1 MKKMLTIAFS
11 AVFLTAGLIPAKAL
25 HYCRMLDRITENDCG
40 ICHAPVPAMSA
51 ERDCC
56 ADKMVKGDSPE
67 TCSSDVAAPEC
78 CSLLIQDP
86 FAAAAAGATT
96 GITVTP
102 EMHDGAMLAAMPSA
116 LLSDLGDSFRPEIA
130 FDIVSPAIVTPPARI
145 TGSGFLC

>member
-1 MKKMLTIAFS
+1 MKKTLTIAFS
-11 AVFLTAGLIPAKAL
+11 ALFLSAGLIPAKAL

-40 ICHAPVPAMSA
+40 ICHAPVPAVSP

-56 ADKMVKGDSPE
+56 ADKMVKGDAPE

-96 GITVTP
+96 GITVSPTL
-102 EMHDGAMLAAMPSA
+102 HDGAMFAAMPSA
-116 LLSDLGDSFRPEIA
+116 RLSDPGDSYQTEITC
-130 FDIVSPAIVTPPARI
+130 DIVAPAIVTPPARI
-145 TGSGFLC
+145 TGGGFLC